1 MQRFLISDSIPD
13 VEFVRKIKDWRL
25 NNIRREKLEKKN
37 DKQLSTVDYISQGKH
52 QV

>member
-13 VEFVRKIKDWRL
+13 VEFVRKIK
-25 NNIRREKLEKKN
+25 EKLKKN